1 MFNKVNFLFVIWTM
15 MESCNRLFI
24 ISLCW
29 IAFTTDL
36 RKWFIYMLC
45 IHVKTLFEYFDCK
58 FLNLQRQHLWKCVIH
73 FCTIFILFDPT
84 AKFRPH
90 WWGGCPDRCY
100 CARRGPPRPH
110 QQLPLQCRKWAGHPL
125 QWHSCAREP
134 PCSTGLPDNYK
145 GW

>member
-15 MESCNRLFI
+15 MKSCNRLFI

-58 FLNLQRQHLWKCVIH
+58 FLNLQRQHL
-73 FCTIFILFDPT
+73 
-84 AKFRPH
+84 
-90 WWGGCPDRCY
+90 
-100 CARRGPPRPH
+100 
-110 QQLPLQCRKWAGHPL
+110 
-125 QWHSCAREP
+125 
-134 PCSTGLPDNYK
+134 
-145 GW
+145 